1 MVKMLVSID
10 GMSCSMCEARVNEI
24 IRSEFPEISK
34 VKSSYRKKTTVI
46 VTDQE
51 IPLEELKAALDPM
64 GYIVTATT
72 AEPFDRK
79 NFLLFGR
86 NR

>member
-1 MVKMLVSID
+1 MVKMLVSIE
-10 GMSCSMCEARVNEI
+10 GMSCSMCEARVNET

-34 VKSSYRKKTTVI
+34 VKSSYRKNTTVI

-51 IPLEELKAALDPM
+51 IPMEELRAVLDPL

-72 AEPFDRK
+72 VEPFDKK

-86 NR
+86 NK